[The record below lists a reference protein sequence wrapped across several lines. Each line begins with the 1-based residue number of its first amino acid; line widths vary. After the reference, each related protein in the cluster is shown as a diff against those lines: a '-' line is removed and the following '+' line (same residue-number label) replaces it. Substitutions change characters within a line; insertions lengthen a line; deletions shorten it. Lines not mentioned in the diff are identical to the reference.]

1 MRARLTWA
9 DQGGADQSA
18 NDEGPPQARSKRRG
32 VRALEWIFLLVG
44 LIALDCYVWV
54 NTSSVLYQA
63 YEDWAFDQ
71 TLRGLTPGI
80 GGFVHDEAGWLFSG
94 GREKAETAEAPKSGP
109 APSETLTPPA
119 GPPAKRSVIGRLEI
133 PRLKL
138 AVMVREGADEG
149 TLSRAVGHI
158 PGTALPGTI
167 GNVGLAGHRD
177 TFFRALR
184 NIRAD
189 DTIEFETT
197 SGKYSYSVKSTR
209 IVTPRDV
216 SVLEAS
222 GGETLT
228 LVTCYPFYYV
238 GSAPK
243 RFIVHASLLQPGLQ
257 PAPGLKEAPDVGA
270 NPRHHHRPPDS

>member
-1 MRARLTWA
+1 MKARLSWHDTP
-9 DQGGADQSA
+9 DKPG
-18 NDEGPPQARSKRRG
+18 RRG
-32 VRALEWIFLLVG
+32 LRALEWVFLLVG
-44 LIALDCYVWV
+44 LIALDCFVWA

-71 TLRGLTPGI
+71 SLRGLTPGV
-80 GGFVHDEAGWLFSG
+80 GGFLGDEARWLFSSG
-94 GREKAETAEAPKSGP
+94 PERAQTADAPKPPVSNETP
-109 APSETLTPPA
+109 AISPA
-119 GPPAKRSVIGRLEI
+119 ARRSVIGRLAI
-133 PRLKL
+133 PRLNL

-158 PGTALPGTI
+158 PGTALPGKA

-184 NIRAD
+184 NIHPD
-189 DTIEFETT
+189 DTIELETT
-197 SGKYSYSVKSTR
+197 AGTYRYLVQSTR

-216 SVLEAS
+216 SVLKAS

-243 RFIVHASLLQPGLQ
+243 RFIVHAALIQEPPQ
-257 PAPGLKEAPDVGA
+257 MGA
-270 NPRHHHRPPDS
+270 NPRRRPLPSS

>member
-1 MRARLTWA
+1 MRARLSWRNERH
-9 DQGGADQSA
+9 GL
-18 NDEGPPQARSKRRG
+18 
-32 VRALEWIFLLVG
+32 RALEWTFLLIG
-44 LIALDCYVWV
+44 LLAVDCFVWV

-71 TLRGLTPGI
+71 TLRGLTPGVA
-80 GGFVHDEAGWLFSG
+80 GFIRDETSWLVGG
-94 GREKAETAEAPKSGP
+94 GREKVRTAEAPKPVQPKNEPPVAAPPGP
-109 APSETLTPPA
+109 
-119 GPPAKRSVIGRLEI
+119 RSVIGRLAI
-133 PRLKL
+133 PRLNV

-158 PGTALPGTI
+158 PGTALPGNV

-189 DTIEFETT
+189 DTIELETT
-197 SGKYSYSVKSTR
+197 DGTYHYVVKSTR

-216 SVLEAS
+216 SVLRAS

-243 RFIVHASLLQPGLQ
+243 RFIVHATQVAVSPQRQP
-257 PAPGLKEAPDVGA
+257 
-270 NPRHHHRPPDS
+270 SS

>member
-1 MRARLTWA
+1 MRARLIWHDKET
-9 DQGGADQSA
+9 D
-18 NDEGPPQARSKRRG
+18 GPEMMRHRSERRG
-32 VRALEWIFLLVG
+32 LRALEWLFLLVG
-44 LIALDCYVWV
+44 LLAVDCYVWM

-71 TLRGLTPGI
+71 TLRGLTPGV
-80 GGFVHDEAGWLFSG
+80 GGFIKDEARWLG
-94 GREKAETAEAPKSGP
+94 GRREKAETAEAPSSAP
-109 APSETLTPPA
+109 APEQTPSV
-119 GPPAKRSVIGRLEI
+119 GPPAKRSVIGRLAI
-133 PRLKL
+133 PRLNL

-158 PGTALPGTI
+158 PGTALPGNV

-184 NIRAD
+184 NSRAD
-189 DTIEFETT
+189 DTIELETT
-197 SGKYSYSVKSTR
+197 SGTYRYIVKSTR

-216 SVLEAS
+216 SVLRAS

-243 RFIVHASLLQPGLQ
+243 RFIVHAALLHET
-257 PAPGLKEAPDVGA
+257 PAMHGVPAVGA
-270 NPRHHHRPPDS
+270 NPRRRPLPSS

>member
-1 MRARLTWA
+1 MKAHLRWKDDPVKRAK
-9 DQGGADQSA
+9 
-18 NDEGPPQARSKRRG
+18 SKL
-32 VRALEWIFLLVG
+32 RALEWVFLIAG
-44 LIALDCYVWV
+44 LLALDCFVWV

-71 TLRGLTPGI
+71 TLRGLTPGV
-80 GGFVHDEAGWLFSG
+80 GGFVSDEARWLL
-94 GREKAETAEAPKSGP
+94 GREREKPETAEAPAPAAP
-109 APSETLTPPA
+109 APNQTPTV
-119 GPPAKRSVIGRLEI
+119 GPPARESLIGRLEI

-138 AVMVREGADEG
+138 SVMVREGADEG

-158 PGTALPGTI
+158 PGTALPGNI

-177 TFFRALR
+177 TFFRVLR
-184 NIRAD
+184 KIRPD
-189 DTIEFETT
+189 DMIELETT
-197 SGKYSYSVKSTR
+197 AGTYRYMVKSTK

-216 SVLEAS
+216 SVLNAS

-243 RFIVHASLLQPGLQ
+243 RFIVHATQ
-257 PAPGLKEAPDVGA
+257 VGA
-270 NPRHHHRPPDS
+270 SPQRQPQPSS

>member
-1 MRARLTWA
+1 MKAHLTWK
-9 DQGGADQSA
+9 DDKLKR
-18 NDEGPPQARSKRRG
+18 PKSKL
-32 VRALEWIFLLVG
+32 RALEWVFLIVG
-44 LIALDCYVWV
+44 LLALDCYVWV

-71 TLRGLTPGI
+71 TLRGLTPGV
-80 GGFVHDEAGWLFSG
+80 GGFISDEARWLL
-94 GREKAETAEAPKSGP
+94 GREREKPETAEAPQV
-109 APSETLTPPA
+109 APPGSATNQTPTV
-119 GPPAKRSVIGRLEI
+119 GPPAKESLIGRLEI
-133 PRLKL
+133 PRLNL

-158 PGTALPGTI
+158 PGTALPGNI

-177 TFFRALR
+177 TFFRVLR
-184 NIRAD
+184 NIRPD
-189 DTIEFETT
+189 DVIELETT
-197 SGKYSYSVKSTR
+197 AGTYRYMVKSTK

-243 RFIVHASLLQPGLQ
+243 RFIVHATQVGASPQRQPQPG
-257 PAPGLKEAPDVGA
+257 
-270 NPRHHHRPPDS
+270 S

>member
-1 MRARLTWA
+1 MKARVLWKNEELWSEEPSSQNRWRPLPRRRA
-9 DQGGADQSA
+9 
-18 NDEGPPQARSKRRG
+18 ERRG
-32 VRALEWIFLLVG
+32 LRALEWVFLLTG
-44 LIALDCYVWV
+44 LLALDCFVWI

-63 YEDWAFDQ
+63 YQDWAFDQ
-71 TLRGLTPGI
+71 TLRGLTPGV
-80 GGFVHDEAGWLFSG
+80 GGFVRDETRWLLGG
-94 GREKAETAEAPKSGP
+94 GREKAQAPEVPQELAPAPGEAPNEVRP
-109 APSETLTPPA
+109 PTP
-119 GPPAKRSVIGRLEI
+119 SVIGRLEI
-133 PRLKL
+133 PRLGL

-158 PGTALPGTI
+158 PGTALPGNV

-184 NIRAD
+184 NIHAD
-189 DTIEFETT
+189 DTIDLETT
-197 SGKYSYSVKSTR
+197 AGTYHYLVKSTR

-222 GGETLT
+222 GGESLT

-243 RFIVHASLLQPGLQ
+243 RFIVHAKQVAPIPRRQPPHSPTQG
-257 PAPGLKEAPDVGA
+257 
-270 NPRHHHRPPDS
+270 S

>member
-1 MRARLTWA
+1 MRARLTW
-9 DQGGADQSA
+9 S
-18 NDEGPPQARSKRRG
+18 DEQFQRRESGRRG
-32 VRALEWIFLLVG
+32 LRALEWIFLLVG
-44 LIALDCYVWV
+44 LIAIDCFVWV

-71 TLRGLTPGI
+71 TLRGLTPTV
-80 GGFVHDEAGWLFSG
+80 GGFVKDEVHWLSG
-94 GREKAETAEAPKSGP
+94 RGSEKLATTEAPATNSPMPNGP
-109 APSETLTPPA
+109 APNRPEMT
-119 GPPAKRSVIGRLEI
+119 GPPAPRSVIGRLEI
-133 PRLKL
+133 PRLDL

-158 PGTALPGTI
+158 PGTALPGGI

-177 TFFRALR
+177 TFFRKLR

-189 DTIEFETT
+189 DTIQLETT
-197 SGKYSYSVKSTR
+197 AGTYRYIVKSTS

-216 SVLEAS
+216 SVLRAS

-243 RFIVHASLLQPGLQ
+243 RFIVHAALIQD
-257 PAPGLKEAPDVGA
+257 APEAGA
-270 NPRHHHRPPDS
+270 SPRRQRPPSS

>member
-1 MRARLTWA
+1 MRARLKWHDRETE
-9 DQGGADQSA
+9 
-18 NDEGPPQARSKRRG
+18 NREMPRRSGRRG
-32 VRALEWIFLLVG
+32 LRALEWILLIVG
-44 LIALDCYVWV
+44 LIAVDCFLWV

-71 TLRGLTPGI
+71 TLRGLAPSV
-80 GGFVHDEAGWLFSG
+80 GGFVTDEARWLFSG
-94 GREKAETAEAPKSGP
+94 GRDKAQPVEGPKAGPMVGEAPSPVPG
-109 APSETLTPPA
+109 T
-119 GPPAKRSVIGRLEI
+119 GQPAKRSVIGRLEI

-149 TLSRAVGHI
+149 TLRRAVGHI
-158 PGTALPGTI
+158 PGTALPGNV

-177 TFFRALR
+177 TFFRSLR

-189 DTIEFETT
+189 DTIELETT
-197 SGKYSYSVKSTR
+197 EGTYRYVVKSTR

-243 RFIVHASLLQPGLQ
+243 RFIVHAALMR
-257 PAPGLKEAPDVGA
+257 EAPETA
-270 NPRHHHRPPDS
+270 PTARRRSLPNS

>member
-1 MRARLTWA
+1 MKARLTW
-9 DQGGADQSA
+9 
-18 NDEGPPQARSKRRG
+18 NDKDMTWRDSPLTNPAETPRRSRRSG
-32 VRALEWIFLLVG
+32 LRVLEWMFLIVG
-44 LIALDCYVWV
+44 LLAIDCFVWV

-71 TLRGLTPGI
+71 TLRGLTPGV
-80 GGFVHDEAGWLFSG
+80 GAFVSDEAHWLFGVERAKPSI
-94 GREKAETAEAPKSGP
+94 AEAPKP
-109 APSETLTPPA
+109 APQGAPSPAPPA
-119 GPPAKRSVIGRLEI
+119 RESVIGRLEI
-133 PRLKL
+133 PRLQL

-158 PGTALPGTI
+158 PGTALPGSI

-184 NIRAD
+184 NIHSND
-189 DTIEFETT
+189 IIELQTT
-197 SGKYSYSVKSTR
+197 AGTYRYMVKSTR

-216 SVLEAS
+216 SVLNAS

-243 RFIVHASLLQPGLQ
+243 RFIVHATQI
-257 PAPGLKEAPDVGA
+257 GA
-270 NPRHHHRPPDS
+270 NPPRQPLPGS

>member
-1 MRARLTWA
+1 MIIRA
-9 DQGGADQSA
+9 
-18 NDEGPPQARSKRRG
+18 PRRG
-32 VRALEWIFLLVG
+32 LLVAEWIFLLLG
-44 LIALDCYVWV
+44 LVALDCYVWV
-54 NTSSVLYQA
+54 NTGSVLDQA
-63 YEDWAFDQ
+63 YQDWAFDQ
-71 TLRGLTPGI
+71 TLRGLTPSVGE
-80 GGFVHDEAGWLFSG
+80 FVKEEARRLSSAKKP
-94 GREKAETAEAPKSGP
+94 EAETSPEISALPEESPKGEQPEAPP
-109 APSETLTPPA
+109 AM
-119 GPPAKRSVIGRLEI
+119 RSVIGRLDI

-138 AVMVREGADEG
+138 SVMVREGADEG

-158 PGTALPGTI
+158 PGTALPGKI

-184 NIRAD
+184 NIRED
-189 DTIEFETT
+189 DTIELETT
-197 SGKYSYSVKSTR
+197 GGMYHYVVKSTK

-243 RFIVHASLLQPGLQ
+243 RFIVHAAQMTPTAAI
-257 PAPGLKEAPDVGA
+257 P
-270 NPRHHHRPPDS
+270 HRPQRGS